1 MQTLMPSAN
10 FSPKAKIREL
20 INMAGFMIRF
30 FIGNILI
37 SAIIGMLLITKRL
50 LRNNLTSRMQYNL
63 WFLLLGLLSV
73 PFIPFR
79 LIGFP
84 QVFSW
89 ISKLRNVPMP
99 GTESAAEG
107 AATLNVSDTLN
118 PINDFTLSVSRQAPS
133 MIGLILCGIWLVG
146 ILAMIILVIRS
157 QHRLNILK
165 KSALPLQNR
174 EVRRLYK
181 DCLDELHIMADIP
194 IYSTAFLKSP
204 VIVGLFRPGIY
215 IPIHLIS
222 DYHVKDMR
230 YMILHELQH
239 YSHKDALANHVM
251 NLAGILYWF
260 NPAVWY
266 ALREMRNDKEVAC
279 DTSVL
284 KMLEPDC
291 YEDYGNTLINF
302 AEKISLTPFPF
313 AVGLSGSKKQIE
325 RRISN
330 IASYEKPTLYKR
342 LRGATAFLLTAV
354 LLLGLAPFIS
364 TYAADG
370 NHYQWHTSSSSN
382 ITYTD
387 LSSYFGG
394 YEGTFVLYDLGND
407 TWNIHDMDH
416 ATLRV
421 APNSTYKIYSALL
434 GLENGYITPTSNDM
448 VWNGQEYPIVEWNAN
463 QNLTTAFQNSVN
475 WYFQLLDQTAGLE
488 VLEDFYTN
496 INYGNHDLSD
506 GVSNFWLESSLKIS
520 PIEQVKMLQRF
531 YINEFNF
538 DANNVQ
544 TVKNALLLASN
555 GNGNLYGKTGTGNI
569 NGKNISGWFIGYVE
583 TSSNIYFFALN
594 IRATDD
600 ATGSKASDIAL
611 SILSD
616 MNIWQ

>member
-1 MQTLMPSAN
+1 
-10 FSPKAKIREL
+10 
-20 INMAGFMIRF
+20 MAEFMIRF

-37 SAIIGMLLITKRL
+37 SGIIGILLITKWL
-50 LRNNLTSRMQYNL
+50 LKNNLTSRMQYNL
-63 WFLLLGLLSV
+63 WFLLLALLSV

-84 QVFSW
+84 QFFSW
-89 ISKLRNVPMP
+89 ISNLRNVSTPST
-99 GTESAAEG
+99 GSAAEG
-107 AATLNVSDTLN
+107 TANLNVSGTTN
-118 PINDFTLSVSRQAPS
+118 PMNDFTLSISRQAPS
-133 MIGLILCGIWLVG
+133 IIGLILFGIWLVG

-157 QHRLNILK
+157 QQRLNTLK
-165 KSALPLQNR
+165 KSALPLQNK
-174 EVRRLYK
+174 EVHRLYK

-222 DYHVKDMR
+222 DYQAKDMR

-239 YSHKDALANHVM
+239 YKHKDALVNHVM

-260 NPAVWY
+260 NPAVWC

-284 KMLEPDC
+284 KILEPDY

-302 AEKISLTPFPF
+302 AEKVSLSPFPF

-342 LRGATAFLLTAV
+342 LRGASVFLSTAV
-354 LLLGLAPFIS
+354 VLLGLAPFIS

-370 NHYQWHTSSSSN
+370 IRYQWNTSSSSN

-387 LSSYFGG
+387 LSSYFGE
-394 YEGTFVLYDLGND
+394 YEGTFVLYDTGND
-407 TWNIHDMDH
+407 TWNIHNMDY

-448 VWNGQEYPIVEWNAN
+448 VWNGQEYPIAEWNAN
-463 QNLTTAFQNSVN
+463 QNLTTALQNSVN
-475 WYFQLLDQTAGLE
+475 WYFQLFDQTAGLE
-488 VLEDFYTN
+488 ALEDFYTN
-496 INYGNHDLSD
+496 INYGNHDLSG
-506 GVSNFWLESSLKIS
+506 GVSNFWSESSLKIS
-520 PIEQVKMLQRF
+520 PIEQVEMLQRF

-538 DANNVQ
+538 DTDNVQ

-555 GNGNLYGKTGTGNI
+555 SNGNLYGKTGTGNI

-583 TSSNIYFFALN
+583 TSNNIYFFALN
-594 IRATDD
+594 IGSTDD
-600 ATGSKASDIAL
+600 ATGSKASDITL
-611 SILSD
+611 SILSN
-616 MNIWQ
+616 MNIWL